1 MRVKVIHEMP
11 FLLGKTLLIDHSFLP
26 IDRLRTFFGDVNEVT
41 LNIKGNSSFQVK
53 EYFDVDFNTWSLFK
67 FKESIDKAKKVCEEL
82 G

>member
-1 MRVKVIHEMP
+1 MNRH
-11 FLLGKTLLIDHSFLP
+11 
-26 IDRLRTFFGDVNEVT
+26 RTFFGDANQVT
-41 LNIKGNSSFQVK
+41 LKIEGNSSYQVE

>member
-1 MRVKVIHEMP
+1 M
-11 FLLGKTLLIDHSFLP
+11 
-26 IDRLRTFFGDVNEVT
+26 DRHRTFFDDANQVT
-41 LNIKGNSSFQVK
+41 LKIEGNSSYQVE